1 MTGGQPARGTELL
14 TLRWRNSDTC
24 DVRNITIENG
34 LVCFVTSY
42 YKNYSTT
49 NSTKIIYRYLPTEV
63 SEILVYYIWLVIPFL
78 EQLFILNPMS
88 GLEDPASFLW
98 LASIAVIG
106 KLSRTSSLKVKRL
119 AGNLKGFDSRSSEDA
134 GLQKQEEPWYSSQLG
149 EIISEELRRFLKIKA
164 SVLLWRHA
172 AIAISRRHLLEGR

>member
-24 DVRNITIENG
+24 DVWNITIENG

-42 YKNYSTT
+42 HKNYSTT
-49 NSTKIIYRYLPTEV
+49 NSTKIIYCYLPTEV
-63 SEILVYYIWLVIPFL
+63 SEILVYHIWLVIPFL

-98 LASIAVIG
+98 PASIAVIG
-106 KLSRTSSLKVKRL
+106 KLSGTSSLKAKRL
-119 AGNLKGFDSRSSEDA
+119 AGNLKGFDSRSSEGA

-164 SVLLWRHA
+164 SVSLWRHA